1 MTDKPDPVDKPA
13 LLHREESTTP
23 DSVEH
28 RRRSVEASTHGE
40 VDSALVYYAPDAV
53 WSLGPG
59 LEQFEGKAAIRR
71 FWTEGG
77 STFDDYSVEMEDAL
91 DLGSGVVLATF
102 RNRGRPIARG
112 FDMQEPFTL
121 VVEWTHG
128 LITWVSGYHDP
139 DEACAAAERL
149 ARERG

>member
-1 MTDKPDPVDKPA
+1 MP
-13 LLHREESTTP
+13 EESTTL
-23 DSVEH
+23 DLVELT
-28 RRRSVEASTHGE
+28 RRVVEASNHGE
-40 VDSALVYYAPDAV
+40 VDSALAYFAPDAV
-53 WSLGPG
+53 WSVGPG
-59 LEQFEGKAAIRR
+59 LEQFERKAAIRR

-91 DLGSGVVLATF
+91 DLGSGVALATF
-102 RNRGRPIARG
+102 RNRGRPIAGG

-128 LITWVSGYHDP
+128 LITRVSGYHDP